1 MQFETA
7 LFRLR
12 GASTRGCS
20 RCTAS
25 LPVAEAH
32 LVRGV
37 QGRLA
42 VAALPRV
49 GRDRGPQRLRV
60 RHDDDDDHDTAA
72 SNELCAAF
80 DENPAKCDARGQ
92 CVFHSGEDA
101 DCTTV
106 STTTYEEP
114 GCCYGDTAKTN
125 LKVGRD

>member
-1 MQFETA
+1 MPKPT
-7 LFRLR
+7 
-12 GASTRGCS
+12 S
-20 RCTAS
+20 R
-25 LPVAEAH
+25 EACR
-32 LVRGV
+32 VK
-37 QGRLA
+37 LA